1 MGVCRAAAGHRPK
14 LGSLSLRLSITGRG
28 FRVISVS
35 SESHR
40 SVTRGALFFALEDG
54 LAFSGPSPPSPFE
67 RYSIAKAANV
77 LFAVELQRRI
87 EEVASPQHISWGW
100 HHHLHVV
107 FLMCGCRASH
117 T

>member
-1 MGVCRAAAGHRPK
+1 LPCSRGAPSQVGLTLRP
-14 LGSLSLRLSITGRG
+14 SITGRG

-54 LAFSGPSPPSPFE
+54 LAFNGPSPPSPFE
-67 RYSIAKAANV
+67 SYSIAKAANV

-87 EEVASPQHISWGW
+87 EEVTS
-100 HHHLHVV
+100 
-107 FLMCGCRASH
+107 

>member
-1 MGVCRAAAGHRPK
+1 MLQPRRTVPSWAHSAPI
-14 LGSLSLRLSITGRG
+14 SIIGRG

-54 LAFSGPSPPSPFE
+54 LVFSGPSPPSPFE

-87 EEVASPQHISWGW
+87 EEVAS
-100 HHHLHVV
+100 
-107 FLMCGCRASH
+107 

>member
-1 MGVCRAAAGHRPK
+1 MAALPNEDEQLRRTGPIE
-14 LGSLSLRLSITGRG
+14 SLRCGREAPAQVGLTLRLPNTGRG

-40 SVTRGALFFALEDG
+40 SVTRGALFYALEDG
-54 LAFSGPSPPSPFE
+54 LTLSGPSPPSPFE

-87 EEVASPQHISWGW
+87 DEVG
-100 HHHLHVV
+100 L
-107 FLMCGCRASH
+107 
-117 T
+117 

>member
-1 MGVCRAAAGHRPK
+1 MATLPNQDKQLSRTGPNAAARHRPK
-14 LGSLSLRLSITGRG
+14 FGLTLRLPNTGRG

-40 SVTRGALFFALEDG
+40 SVTRGALFYALEDG
-54 LAFSGPSPPSPFE
+54 LTLSGPSPPSPFE

-87 EEVASPQHISWGW
+87 DEVG
-100 HHHLHVV
+100 L
-107 FLMCGCRASH
+107 
-117 T
+117 

>member
-1 MGVCRAAAGHRPK
+1 MRVCRAAAGHRPK
-14 LGSLSLRLSITGRG
+14 LGLNLRPSITGRG

-87 EEVASPQHISWGW
+87 EEVAS
-100 HHHLHVV
+100 
-107 FLMCGCRASH
+107 

>member
-1 MGVCRAAAGHRPK
+1 MRVCGAAATHRPK
-14 LGSLSLRLSITGRG
+14 FWLTLRLPNTGRG

-40 SVTRGALFFALEDG
+40 SVTRSALFYALEDG
-54 LAFSGPSPPSPFE
+54 LTLSGPSPPSPFE

-87 EEVASPQHISWGW
+87 DEVGLQHISWHGASTM
-100 HHHLHVV
+100 LIV
-107 FLMCGCRASH
+107 GCRL
-117 T
+117 

>member
-1 MGVCRAAAGHRPK
+1 MATLPNQDKQLSRTGPNESSQCGREAPAQ
-14 LGSLSLRLSITGRG
+14 LGLTLRLPNTGRG

-40 SVTRGALFFALEDG
+40 SVTRGALFYALEDG
-54 LAFSGPSPPSPFE
+54 LTLSGPSPPSPFE

-87 EEVASPQHISWGW
+87 DEVG
-100 HHHLHVV
+100 L
-107 FLMCGCRASH
+107 
-117 T
+117 